1 MRTSSFPGSAPLAA
15 LIAVIALL
23 PAPVAVPAAVSEPAL
38 PAGRLRL
45 FDAPIPGDARREGTH
60 LAAYG
65 LAPPAERTDPETFTG
80 RGFTGRAPPGAHW
93 KPDIGRSYL
102 AYTMETPDAIER
114 AERGQSFVIMVTL
127 TDAAYA
133 RGTTADSFPTAFEN
147 ETRRTTRGRFR
158 LVDIAATPRAT
169 AGNRCVDYAV
179 RMEER
184 DDPDLPGA
192 ELVIETR
199 GVACLEASSTF
210 IVNAFYSERRP
221 KGAPTMVDATLR
233 EQGEMFLRNLI
244 VHPKRAR

>member
-1 MRTSSFPGSAPLAA
+1 MRIRPFPGSAPLAA

-23 PAPVAVPAAVSEPAL
+23 PAPVAVPAAVSEPVL
-38 PAGRLRL
+38 PPDRLRL
-45 FDAPIPGDARREGTH
+45 FDAPIPGDARREATH
-60 LAAYG
+60 HAAYG

-80 RGFTGRAPPGAHW
+80 PGFTGHAPPGAHW

-102 AYTMETPDAIER
+102 AFTRATPEAIEL
-114 AERGQSFVIMVTL
+114 AARGQTFVIMITL

-133 RGTTADSFPTAFEN
+133 RGTTAESFPEAFET
-147 ETRRTTRGRFR
+147 ETRRATRGRFR
-158 LVDIAATPRAT
+158 LVDITATPRAS
-169 AGNRCVDYAV
+169 AGNRCVDYAL
-179 RMEER
+179 RMGER

-221 KGAPTMVDATLR
+221 NGTPTMVDAKLR
-233 EQGEMFLRNLI
+233 GQGEMFLRNLI
-244 VHPKRAR
+244 VHPEYAR